1 MVSKGW
7 TATILRL
14 PPMKFSP
21 RSLGLG
27 LAGALIAVGGV
38 ALRPAGQDSAT
49 GLADLEAGTRF
60 WIAFVVGGL
69 LIGVIALA
77 INIANRLARLVLVI
91 TVAAMGL
98 AAAAAV
104 QDTAMGTDDV
114 LGFGFITGGIIISVA
129 VMVTDVVRR
138 PE

>member
-1 MVSKGW
+1 
-7 TATILRL
+7 
-14 PPMKFSP
+14 MKLTP

-38 ALRPAGQDSAT
+38 ALRPVEQSTAT

-60 WIAFVVGGL
+60 WIAFVLGGL

-77 INIANRLARLVLVI
+77 VNIANRLARLLLVM
-91 TVAAMGL
+91 TVAAMGV
-98 AAAAAV
+98 AAAAAL
-104 QDTAMGTDDV
+104 QDTAMEVDDV
-114 LGFGFITGGIIISVA
+114 LGFGFITGGIIISVG
-129 VMVTDVVRR
+129 VMLTDVVRR